1 MPQRVPWTWV
11 DLVRVGPYLRL
22 CTRIRLCLARA
33 AIRAGSGGATDATSR
48 CVYVVYVCVDVLC
61 ECVYGVC
68 GDCGTP
74 VIFFNYFSSLS
85 FSYPRY
91 TQGTEATHR
100 CDACKYDLCA
110 ACVAWAQGGCGTR
123 GCSTPPPAPAGA
135 RAVWLCERALGVRSL
150 RQGGEDGEKEREC
163 VCVRER
169 ERDKERESVCVCE
182 RG

>member
-110 ACVAWAQGGCGTR
+110 ACVAWAQGGVAPGVVVPLHPHPLVHGPCGYASGR
-123 GCSTPPPAPAGA
+123 WVCDRCAKEV
-135 RAVWLCERALGVRSL
+135 RMER
-150 RQGGEDGEKEREC
+150 K
-163 VCVRER
+163 
-169 ERDKERESVCVCE
+169 RESVCV
-182 RG
+182 

>member
-1 MPQRVPWTWV
+1 M
-11 DLVRVGPYLRL
+11 
-22 CTRIRLCLARA
+22 
-33 AIRAGSGGATDATSR
+33 
-48 CVYVVYVCVDVLC
+48 YVCVDVLC

-110 ACVAWAQGGCGTR
+110 ACVAWAQGCVTPGVVVPLHPHPLVHGPCGYASGR
-123 GCSTPPPAPAGA
+123 WVCDRCAKEV
-135 RAVWLCERALGVRSL
+135 RMER
-150 RQGGEDGEKEREC
+150 KRES
-163 VCVRER
+163 VCER
-169 ERDKERESVCVCE
+169 ERDKERERVCVCE